1 MAFIRS
7 TAPTTDTDQPPH
19 STALEP
25 INLPRLESSNT
36 GATMTR
42 DVYEFAVLAW
52 EVSVESIASLDKPLS
67 EMVS

>member
-1 MAFIRS
+1 
-7 TAPTTDTDQPPH
+7 
-19 STALEP
+19 
-25 INLPRLESSNT
+25 
-36 GATMTR
+36 MTR